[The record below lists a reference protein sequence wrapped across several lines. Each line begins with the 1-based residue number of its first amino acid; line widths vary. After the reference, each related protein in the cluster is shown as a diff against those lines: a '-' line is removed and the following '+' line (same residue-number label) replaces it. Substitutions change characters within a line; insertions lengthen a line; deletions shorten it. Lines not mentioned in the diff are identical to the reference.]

1 MADGKVIIETGL
13 DSTGAAND
21 LKSIG
26 SMLKK
31 AGKGIGSIK
40 AKIETYIDE
49 KSKTKTKT
57 EVVSLV
63 DEVNNILQNAKT
75 DININVSDE
84 DLNIVSSRVDKILSN
99 TELVT
104 SEKVKKINAEFQKIG
119 LTGVSMDTTT
129 TATDK
134 ATQSTKKLDKEA
146 KNLNKDL
153 KSVGSTG
160 AKSMKQLSKE
170 ADNTSKSL
178 LTLKSALGKIIGIL
192 GVGFSI
198 GALVNMGKE
207 AVNLASDLMEVQN
220 VVDTAFGEMSYKMEE
235 FADTAIE
242 TYGISKLTAK
252 NIGSTYTAMAR
263 GMGQSLDEATDS
275 ALEMT
280 GRVADIA
287 SFYNLA
293 IDRANTIGRAVYSG
307 ETEPLKQIG
316 VIMTQDQLA
325 AFALAN
331 GYSKLYKNMSAAEQL
346 EVRQAYFLSQTS
358 LAAGDFVKTQDSWA
372 NQTRILSERWKEF
385 LSVLGSGL
393 IQILTP
399 ALKFLN
405 QVVSAMTA
413 ALTAF
418 NKFLGIETKVSSTGA
433 SGIADISTG
442 MDDVTS
448 STEKASKAQEK
459 LLGSYDKLSVISP
472 QDSGSS
478 GGGPS
483 NGGGGGGLD
492 ISEAVDNTKT
502 EAMNTQLEKMKSLL
516 DAFKTYVA
524 TNFGEALSNIGA
536 GIQTNLTNT
545 KLIFSGILEDIK
557 ALIPPFISYLNTD
570 FPAMLNTALITAG
583 DVLNGTW
590 DSINLV
596 ISSAWDTF
604 IYPILQKFI
613 TTGLPVITQFVT
625 QVIATFDTLFITA
638 KGLFDTLWKEGI
650 EPFLDTLST
659 VVTDLMDIIA
669 QVWAEYGEPIFEG
682 IRKAI
687 TNVGNTL
694 YLIWESIL
702 RPIWDTIKAALD
714 ELWAEHLKPL
724 VLNIAEFV
732 AELAELALNVYN
744 NFISPIINW
753 FIAEFG
759 PAISTTISHIVSIIQ
774 AILGPIISVVSGV
787 ITILRGIITF
797 LNGVFTGNWKRAWEG
812 VKLIFKGI
820 WDSFVNIIK
829 VPVNLIIGVIN
840 TLLLAIQSGVNACIR
855 IINGLSFDVPDWV
868 PKLGGKKFGFNL
880 SSVTIGRIPY
890 LASGAVIPPNK
901 EFMAVLGD
909 QTSGTNIETPLKTMI
924 EAFNT
929 ALDSR
934 GGANHEPIILQL
946 PNGKVIAEIVW
957 SEEEKRYKQTGTYRP
972 RYS

>member
-13 DSTGAAND
+13 DPTGAIKGLNN
-21 LKSIG
+21 LGKTLEG
-26 SMLKK
+26 NGQK
-31 AGKGIGSIK
+31 ATSG
-40 AKIETYIDE
+40 
-49 KSKTKTKT
+49 
-57 EVVSLV
+57 L
-63 DEVNNILQNAKT
+63 NRNI
-75 DININVSDE
+75 
-84 DLNIVSSRVDKILSN
+84 
-99 TELVT
+99 
-104 SEKVKKINAEFQKIG
+104 EKVN
-119 LTGVSMDTTT
+119 
-129 TATDK
+129 
-134 ATQSTKKLDKEA
+134 
-146 KNLNKDL
+146 KNLQKT
-153 KSVGSTG
+153 GSTG
-160 AKSMKQLSKE
+160 SKAMKQLSKE
-170 ADNTSKSL
+170 AVNTSKSL
-178 LTLKSALGKIIGIL
+178 STLKSALGKIIGIL

-263 GMGQSLDEATDS
+263 GIGQSLDQATDS

-287 SFYNLA
+287 SFYNLT

-307 ETEPLKQIG
+307 EVEPLKQIG

-399 ALKFLN
+399 VLKFLN
-405 QVVSAMTA
+405 QVVSAMTV

-492 ISEAVDNTKT
+492 ISEAMDNTKT

-596 ISSAWDTF
+596 ISSAWDTY
-604 IYPILQKFI
+604 IYPVLQKFI

-638 KGLFDTLWKEGI
+638 KGLFDTLWTEGI

-669 QVWAEYGEPIFEG
+669 QVWAEYGEPIFNG
-682 IRKAI
+682 IREAI

-702 RPIWDTIKAALD
+702 KPVWDTIKQALD
-714 ELWAEHLKPL
+714 ELWPNHLKPL
-724 VLNIAEFV
+724 VLNIGEFV
-732 AELAELALNVYN
+732 AELVELALNIYN

-753 FIAEFG
+753 FIAKFG
-759 PAISTTISHIVSIIQ
+759 PAISTTISHMVQIIQ
-774 AILGPIISVVSGV
+774 SVIGPIISVVSGV

-797 LNGVFTGNWKRAWEG
+797 LNGVFTGDWKRAWEG

-868 PKLGGKKFGFNL
+868 PGLGGKKFGFNL
-880 SSVTIGRIPY
+880 SNVTIGRIPY
-890 LASGAVIPPNK
+890 LASGAVIPPNR

-957 SEEEKRYKQTGTYRP
+957 NEEEKRYKQTGTYRP

>member
-13 DSTGAAND
+13 DPTGAIKELND
-21 LKSIG
+21 LG
-26 SMLKK
+26 RTLKGDGQK
-31 AGKGIGSIK
+31 ATSGLNK
-40 AKIETYIDE
+40 
-49 KSKTKTKT
+49 
-57 EVVSLV
+57 
-63 DEVNNILQNAKT
+63 NI
-75 DININVSDE
+75 
-84 DLNIVSSRVDKILSN
+84 
-99 TELVT
+99 
-104 SEKVKKINAEFQKIG
+104 EKVN
-119 LTGVSMDTTT
+119 
-129 TATDK
+129 
-134 ATQSTKKLDKEA
+134 
-146 KNLNKDL
+146 KNLQKT
-153 KSVGSTG
+153 GSTG
-160 AKSMKQLSKE
+160 SKAMKQLSKE
-170 ADNTSKSL
+170 ANNTSKSL
-178 LTLKSALGKIIGIL
+178 STLKSALGKIVGIL

-263 GMGQSLDEATDS
+263 GMGQSLGQATDS

-280 GRVADIA
+280 ARVADIA

-372 NQTRILSERWKEF
+372 NQTKILSERWKEF

-405 QVVSAMTA
+405 QIVSAMTV

-433 SGIADISTG
+433 SGIADIATG
-442 MDDVTS
+442 MDDVTD
-448 STEKASKAQEK
+448 STEKASKAQQN
-459 LLGSYDKLSVISP
+459 LLGDYDKLSVISS

-478 GGGPS
+478 GGGTS
-483 NGGGGGGLD
+483 TGAGGGGGLD
-492 ISEAVDNTKT
+492 ITEAVDDTKT

-545 KLIFSGILEDIK
+545 KLIFGGILEDIK

-583 DVLNGTW
+583 DILNGTW

-604 IYPILQKFI
+604 IYPVLQKFI

-638 KGLFDTLWKEGI
+638 KGLFDTLWTEGI

-687 TNVGNTL
+687 TNVGDIL
-694 YLIWESIL
+694 ERVWEKIL
-702 RPIWDTIKAALD
+702 KPIWDKIKEAVD
-714 ELWAEHLKPL
+714 ELWTNHLKPL
-724 VLNIAEFV
+724 VLNIGEFV
-732 AELAELALNVYN
+732 GELVELALNIWN
-744 NFISPIINW
+744 NFISPIVKW
-753 FIAEFG
+753 FINEFG
-759 PAISTTISHIVSIIQ
+759 PPISAVIGGLITVIQ
-774 AILGPIISVVSGV
+774 SILGPIIDIVN
-787 ITILRGIITF
+787 GIITALKGVVTF
-797 LNGVFTGNWKRAWEG
+797 LNGVFTGDWKRAWEG
-812 VKLIFKGI
+812 IKLIFKGI
-820 WDSFVNIIK
+820 WDALVGIVK
-829 VPVNLIIGVIN
+829 VPINLIIGLINGMLGAIESGVNFIIGVIN
-840 TLLLAIQSGVNACIR
+840 
-855 IINGLSFDVPDWV
+855 GLSFKVPDWV
-868 PKLGGKKFGFNL
+868 PKIGGSKLGFSL
-880 SSVTIGRIPY
+880 SEVSLGSIPY